1 MLYTNRDLKKLIIPL
16 VIEQLL
22 TLLVGMADT
31 IMVSSVG
38 EAAVSG
44 VSLVDTINVLV
55 INVFV
60 AFGTGGA
67 VVAGHFLGQKDNARA
82 CKAAWQTTLF
92 SVLVAV
98 VVSVLFIAC
107 HEGLLR
113 LIFGNVEAA
122 VMENAKRYLVITA
135 VSIAPLALYNAC
147 AGMLRSMNDSKTT
160 MWIAMLMNMINIVG
174 NAIFIYGA
182 KMGAAGAALATTIS
196 RVAAAI
202 LIFCLMFRKEKSIH
216 FVGQVTWR
224 FDMQYIKK
232 ILYIGVP
239 NSLENSM
246 FQLGKIL
253 TISMVSS
260 YGTYSIA
267 ANAVCNTLAAF
278 NVLPG
283 LAINNALLAV
293 AAVCVGA
300 GEYEQARYYTKK
312 LMKIAMMV
320 LAGMTALVV
329 LGGEW
334 IIGFYN
340 LSPEASELAVKVF
353 TYHGIMAVFFW
364 LPSFSLPNTLRAA
377 GDVVWSMAIGIFSM
391 WVFRLLFSWL
401 LGTYFELGLMGVWI
415 AMTIDWVFRAC
426 CYTLR
431 FRSHKWEHLASA
443 KSE

>member
-1 MLYTNRDLKKLIIPL
+1 MLYTNKDLKKLILPL
-16 VIEQLL
+16 VMEQFL

-31 IMVSSVG
+31 IMISGVG

-67 VVAGHFLGQKDNARA
+67 VVAGHFLGQRDNKKA

-92 SVLVAV
+92 SVLTAFVVTAV
-98 VVSVLFIAC
+98 FIAF
-107 HEGLLR
+107 HDGLLH
-113 LIFGNVEAA
+113 LVFGSVERD
-122 VMENAKRYLVITA
+122 VMENAKDYLVVTA
-135 VSIAPLALYNAC
+135 LSIVPLALYNSC
-147 AGMLRSMNDSKTT
+147 AGMMRAMNDSKTT
-160 MWIAMLMNMINIVG
+160 MWISILMNIINIGG
-174 NAIFIYGA
+174 NAIFIFGIG
-182 KMGAAGAALATTIS
+182 MGATGAALATTIS
-196 RVAAAI
+196 RVVAAVI
-202 LIFCLMFRKEKSIH
+202 IFCMMFRRDKSIH
-216 FVGQVTWR
+216 FVGQITLR
-224 FDMQYIKK
+224 FDLEYIKR

-293 AAVCVGA
+293 VAVCVGA

-312 LMKIAMMV
+312 LMKVATAFLV
-320 LAGMTALVV
+320 GMTLLVV

-334 IIGFYN
+334 IIGFYS
-340 LSPEASELAVKVF
+340 LSPEAAELAVKVF

-401 LGTYFELGLMGVWI
+401 LGSYFGMGLMGVWI
-415 AMTIDWVFRAC
+415 AMTVDWIFRGF

-431 FRSHKWEHLASA
+431 FKGHNWEHMASA
-443 KSE
+443 KK

>member
-1 MLYTNRDLKKLIIPL
+1 MLYTNRDLRKLILPL
-16 VIEQLL
+16 VMEQFL

-31 IMVSSVG
+31 IMISGVG

-67 VVAGHFLGQKDNARA
+67 VVAGHFLGQKDSEKA

-92 SVLVAV
+92 SVLSALV
-98 VVSVLFIAC
+98 VTTFFIAF
-107 HEGLLR
+107 HNGLLH

-122 VMENAKRYLVITA
+122 VMENAKEYLVITA

-147 AGMLRSMNDSKTT
+147 AAMMRAMNDSKTT
-160 MWIAMLMNMINIVG
+160 MWISILMNIINICG

-182 KMGAAGAALATTIS
+182 NMGAFGAGLATTIS
-196 RVAAAI
+196 RIVAAVI
-202 LIFCLMFRKEKSIH
+202 IFCLMFRKNRDIH
-216 FVGQVTWR
+216 FVGHVTWC
-224 FDMQYIKK
+224 FDGEYIKK

-253 TISMVSS
+253 TVSMVSA

-267 ANAVCNTLAAF
+267 ANAVCNTLAGF

-293 AAVCVGA
+293 AAVCIGA

-312 LMKIAMMV
+312 LMKIATV
-320 LAGMTALVV
+320 FLACMTLLIV

-334 IIGFYN
+334 IVGFYN
-340 LSPEASELAVKVF
+340 LSPQASELAVKVF

-377 GDVVWSMAIGIFSM
+377 QDVVWSMAIGIFSM

-401 LGTYFELGLMGVWI
+401 LGTYFGMGLMGVWI
-415 AMTIDWVFRAC
+415 AMTVDWI
-426 CYTLR
+426 
-431 FRSHKWEHLASA
+431 FRSICYSIRFKGHKWEHMA
-443 KSE
+443 KGKV

>member
-1 MLYTNRDLKKLIIPL
+1 MLYTNKDLRKLILPL
-16 VIEQLL
+16 VMEQFL

-31 IMVSSVG
+31 IMISGVG

-67 VVAGHFLGQKDNARA
+67 VAAGHFLGQKDSQKA

-92 SVLVAV
+92 SVLMAVLVTILFVA
-98 VVSVLFIAC
+98 L
-107 HEGLLR
+107 HDGLLR
-113 LIFGNVEAA
+113 LVFGNVEVA
-122 VMENAKRYLVITA
+122 VMQNAKDYLVVTA
-135 VSIAPLALYNAC
+135 FSIAPLALYNAC
-147 AGMLRSMNDSKTT
+147 AGMLRAMNDSKTT
-160 MWIAMLMNMINIVG
+160 MWISILMNIINITG
-174 NAIFIYGA
+174 NAILIYGVG
-182 KMGAAGAALATTIS
+182 MGAAGAALSTTIS
-196 RVAAAI
+196 RVVGAVI
-202 LIFCLMFRKEKSIH
+202 IFCLMFRKDKAIH
-216 FVGQVTWR
+216 FVGQITWR
-224 FDMQYIKK
+224 FELQYIKK

-260 YGTYSIA
+260 YGTYAIA

-300 GEYEQARYYTKK
+300 GEFEQARYYTKK
-312 LMKIAMMV
+312 LMKIATCF
-320 LAGMTALVV
+320 LAGMTLLIV
-329 LGGEW
+329 LGGDQ

-340 LSPEASELAVKVF
+340 LSPQASELAVQVF

-391 WVFRLLFSWL
+391 WVFRLMFSWL
-401 LGTYFELGLMGVWI
+401 LGSHFGMGLMGVWV
-415 AMTIDWVFRAC
+415 AMTVDWVFRAC
-426 CYTLR
+426 CYLLR
-431 FRSHKWEHLASA
+431 FKGHKWEKA
-443 KSE
+443 

>member
-1 MLYTNRDLKKLIIPL
+1 MLYTNKDLKKLILPL
-16 VIEQLL
+16 VMEQFL

-31 IMVSSVG
+31 IMISGVG

-67 VVAGHFLGQKDNARA
+67 VVAGHFLGQKDSPKA
-82 CKAAWQTTLF
+82 CKAAWQTTFF
-92 SVLVAV
+92 SVLLAIV
-98 VVSVLFIAC
+98 VTGIFIAF
-107 HEGLLR
+107 HDGLLR
-113 LIFGNVEAA
+113 LVFGNVEEA
-122 VMENAKRYLVITA
+122 VMQNAKEYLVVTA
-135 VSIAPLALYNAC
+135 FSIAPLALYNAC
-147 AGMLRSMNDSKTT
+147 AGMLRAMNDSKTT
-160 MWIAMLMNMINIVG
+160 MWISILMNIINITG
-174 NAIFIYGA
+174 NAILIYGVG
-182 KMGAAGAALATTIS
+182 MGATGAALSTTIS
-196 RVAAAI
+196 RVVGAVI
-202 LIFCLMFRKEKSIH
+202 IFCLMFRRDKAIH
-216 FVGQVTWR
+216 FVGQITWR
-224 FDMQYIKK
+224 FDLQYIKK

-260 YGTYSIA
+260 YGTYAIA

-300 GEYEQARYYTKK
+300 GEFEQARYYTKK
-312 LMKIAMMV
+312 LMKIAMCF
-320 LAGMTALVV
+320 LAGMTLLIV
-329 LGGEW
+329 LGGDR

-340 LSPEASELAVKVF
+340 LSPQASELAVQVF

-401 LGTYFELGLMGVWI
+401 LGTHFGMGLMGVWV

-426 CYTLR
+426 CYLLR
-431 FRSHKWEHLASA
+431 FKGHKWEKA
-443 KSE
+443 

>member
-1 MLYTNRDLKKLIIPL
+1 MLYTNKDLKKLILPL
-16 VIEQLL
+16 VMEQFL

-31 IMVSSVG
+31 IMISGVG

-67 VVAGHFLGQKDNARA
+67 VVAGHFLGQKDSPKA
-82 CKAAWQTTLF
+82 CKAAWQTTFF
-92 SVLVAV
+92 SVLLAIV
-98 VVSVLFIAC
+98 VTGIFIAF
-107 HEGLLR
+107 HDGLLR
-113 LIFGNVEAA
+113 LVFGNVEEA
-122 VMENAKRYLVITA
+122 VMQNAKDYLVVTA
-135 VSIAPLALYNAC
+135 FSIAPIALYNAC
-147 AGMLRSMNDSKTT
+147 AGMLRAMNDSKTT
-160 MWIAMLMNMINIVG
+160 MWISILMNIINITG
-174 NAIFIYGA
+174 NAILIYGVG
-182 KMGAAGAALATTIS
+182 MGAAGAALSTTIS
-196 RVAAAI
+196 RVVGAVI
-202 LIFCLMFRKEKSIH
+202 IFCLMFRRDKAIH
-216 FVGQVTWR
+216 FVGQITWR
-224 FDMQYIKK
+224 FDLQYIKK

-260 YGTYSIA
+260 YGTYAIA

-300 GEYEQARYYTKK
+300 GEFEQARYYTKK
-312 LMKIAMMV
+312 LMKIAMCF
-320 LAGMTALVV
+320 LAGMTLLIV
-329 LGGEW
+329 LGGDR

-340 LSPEASELAVKVF
+340 LSPQASELAVQVF

-401 LGTYFELGLMGVWI
+401 LGTHFGMGLMGVWV

-426 CYTLR
+426 CYLLR
-431 FRSHKWEHLASA
+431 FKGHKWEKA
-443 KSE
+443 

>member
-1 MLYTNRDLKKLIIPL
+1 MLYTNKDLRKLILPL
-16 VIEQLL
+16 VMEQFL

-31 IMVSSVG
+31 IMISGVG

-67 VVAGHFLGQKDNARA
+67 VVAGHFLGQKDNGKA

-92 SVLVAV
+92 SVLMAILVTGV
-98 VVSVLFIAC
+98 FIAF
-107 HEGLLR
+107 HDGLLR
-113 LIFGNVEAA
+113 VVFGNVEEA
-122 VMENAKRYLVITA
+122 VMQNAKDYLVVTA
-135 VSIAPLALYNAC
+135 FSIAPLALYNAC
-147 AGMLRSMNDSKTT
+147 AGMLRAMSDSKTT
-160 MWIAMLMNMINIVG
+160 MWISILMNIINISG
-174 NAIFIYGA
+174 NAIFIYA
-182 KMGAAGAALATTIS
+182 LSMGATGAALATTIS
-196 RVAAAI
+196 RVVGAVI
-202 LIFCLMFRKEKSIH
+202 IFCLMFRKDRAIH
-216 FVGQVTWR
+216 FVGQLTLR
-224 FDMQYIKK
+224 FDLQYIKK

-260 YGTYSIA
+260 YGTYAIA

-300 GEYEQARYYTKK
+300 GEFEQARYYTKK
-312 LMKIAMMV
+312 LMKIAMGF
-320 LAGMTALVV
+320 LAGMTLLIV

-340 LSPEASELAVKVF
+340 LSPEASELAVQVF

-401 LGTYFELGLMGVWI
+401 LGTYFGMGLMGVWV

-426 CYTLR
+426 CYLLR
-431 FRSHKWEHLASA
+431 FKGHKWEKA
-443 KSE
+443 

>member
-1 MLYTNRDLKKLIIPL
+1 MLYTNKDLKKLIIPL
-16 VIEQLL
+16 ILEQLL

-67 VVAGHFLGQKDNARA
+67 VVAGHFLGQKDNAKA

-92 SVLVAV
+92 SVLIATIVSIIFVA
-98 VVSVLFIAC
+98 FHDGI
-107 HEGLLR
+107 LR
-113 LIFGNVEAA
+113 LVFGNVEAA
-122 VMENAKRYLVITA
+122 VMQNAKSYLVVTA
-135 VSIAPLALYNAC
+135 FSIAPLALYNAC

-160 MWIAMLMNMINIVG
+160 MWIAILMNVINVAG
-174 NAIFIYGA
+174 NAIFIYGLGI
-182 KMGAAGAALATTIS
+182 GAVGAALSTTIS
-196 RVAAAI
+196 RVVAAVI
-202 LIFCLMFRKEKSIH
+202 IFCLMFRKDKAIH

-224 FDMQYIKK
+224 FEWRYIKK

-253 TISMVSS
+253 TISMVSA

-312 LMKIAMMV
+312 LMKIAVVV
-320 LAGMTALVV
+320 LAGMTVLVV

-340 LSPEASELAVKVF
+340 LSPQASDLAVKVF

-401 LGTYFELGLMGVWI
+401 LGTYFGMGLMGVWI
-415 AMTIDWVFRAC
+415 AMTIDWVFRGC

-431 FRSHKWEHLASA
+431 FKSNKWEQSTRANG
-443 KSE
+443 

>member
-1 MLYTNRDLKKLIIPL
+1 MLYTNKDLRKLILPL
-16 VIEQLL
+16 VMEQFL

-31 IMVSSVG
+31 IMISGVG

-67 VVAGHFLGQKDNARA
+67 VVAGHFLGQKDNKKA

-92 SVLVAV
+92 SVLIAILVTGV
-98 VVSVLFIAC
+98 FIAF
-107 HEGLLR
+107 HDGLLR
-113 LIFGNVEAA
+113 LVFGNVEEA
-122 VMENAKRYLVITA
+122 VMQNAKDYLVVTA
-135 VSIAPLALYNAC
+135 FSIAPLALYNAC
-147 AGMLRSMNDSKTT
+147 AGMLRAMSDSKTT
-160 MWIAMLMNMINIVG
+160 MWISILMNIINISG
-174 NAIFIYGA
+174 NAIFIYGLS
-182 KMGAAGAALATTIS
+182 MGAAGAALATTIS
-196 RVAAAI
+196 RVVGAVI
-202 LIFCLMFRKEKSIH
+202 IFCLMFRRDKVIH

-224 FDMQYIKK
+224 FELQYIKK

-260 YGTYSIA
+260 YGTYAIA

-300 GEYEQARYYTKK
+300 GEFEQARYYTKK
-312 LMKIAMMV
+312 LMKIAMGF
-320 LAGMTALVV
+320 LAGMTLLIVV
-329 LGGEW
+329 GGDW

-401 LGTYFELGLMGVWI
+401 LGTYFGMGLMGVWV
-415 AMTIDWVFRAC
+415 AMTVDWIFRAF
-426 CYTLR
+426 CYMLR
-431 FRSHKWEHLASA
+431 FKGHKWE
-443 KSE
+443 KT